1 MGGKI
6 LSKLNGIKPLEI
18 NKENDQK
25 DIRYSII
32 NGTKPPDN
40 WLIKNFDDVVTIV
53 GGQVDPREEPYSSM
67 PHIGP
72 GNVEAMTGKL
82 LEYRTAKE
90 DGQISGKYLF
100 NEKHILY
107 GKINPQLGKVAM
119 PGFRGICSADMYAFE
134 ANEDYLMP
142 EYLKYLLFNTSFYRY
157 TVSVSKRTG
166 MPKVNREDLSGVK
179 FLLPSIIEQ
188 KRIAGILSTWDKAI
202 ELKEKLIEEKKKQK
216 SGLMQKLLTRKVRLP
231 GFDGEWALITLG
243 DYLIKHTEKTT
254 ENNQYPVLT
263 SSRNGIFFQK
273 DYFDGND
280 VASKDNTGYNVV
292 PRDFFTY
299 RHMSDDLIF
308 KFNINTIVD
317 KGIVSTLY
325 PVFTTKKELDSN
337 YLKLVL
343 NEGIEFKQHALSQ
356 KQGGSRTYMYYSK
369 LEELEIKI
377 PSIEEQV
384 AISELEKLANREI
397 ELLEKE
403 LEALKQQKKGLM
415 QLLLTGI
422 VRVNGVTN

>member
-1 MGGKI
+1 MKSRLNKKIDNEIPEGYKLTKAGIIPNEWSEMKLSQVLDKTKLGG
-6 LSKLNGIKPLEI
+6 NY
-18 NKENDQK
+18 ENTSDS
-25 DIRYSII
+25 D
-32 NGTKPPDN
+32 GLP
-40 WLIKNFDDVVTIV
+40 LIKMGNIGRGNIVLDNLNYIKSEEADCDD
-53 GGQVDPREEPYSSM
+53 R
-67 PHIGP
+67 
-72 GNVEAMTGKL
+72 L
-82 LEYRTAKE
+82 KE
-90 DGQISGKYLF
+90 GDILF
-100 NEKHILY
+100 NTRNTLELV
-107 GKINPQLGKVAM
+107 GKVAIWKNEL
-119 PGFRGICSADMYAFE
+119 PE
-134 ANEDYLMP
+134 AYYNSNLLM
-142 EYLKYLLFNTSFYRY
+142 LKFKDQFVGNNYFMNYQFNSFSMVRKLRRIATGTTSVAAIY
-157 TVSVSKRTG
+157 TK
-166 MPKVNREDLSGVK
+166 DLTTLSIAI
-179 FLLPSIIEQ
+179 PSIPEQ
-188 KRIAGILSTWDKAI
+188 HKIANILSTWDKAI
-202 ELKEKLIEEKKKQK
+202 ELKEKLIEEKRKQK
-216 SGLMQKLLTRKVRLP
+216 SGLMQKLLTGKVRLP

-243 DYLIKHTEKTT
+243 DYLIKHNEKTT

-325 PVFTTKKELDSN
+325 PVFTTNKELDSN

-403 LEALKQQKKGLM
+403 IEALKQQKKGLM

-422 VRVNGVTN
+422 VRVNVETN